1 MQLGTRW
8 NVGDNAPATLPEVV
22 LLAVKTV
29 EDDLVTL
36 GTDTAAWKWTL
47 TWLERKP
54 VVELDDGT
62 VLRYDDREDAATITL
77 PADAVE
83 DPFDDED

>member
-8 NVGDNAPATLPEVV
+8 GVGENAPATLPEVV

-29 EDDLVTL
+29 EDDLRKL

-54 VVELDDGT
+54 VVALDDGT
-62 VLRYDDREDAATITL
+62 VIRYDDRDDAATITL
-77 PADAVE
+77 PADVVD
-83 DPFDDED
+83 DPFDED

>member
-8 NVGDNAPATLPEVV
+8 GVGENAPATLPEVV

-29 EDDLVTL
+29 EDDLRKL
-36 GTDTAAWKWTL
+36 ATDTTAWKWTL

-62 VLRYDDREDAATITL
+62 VIRYDDRDDAATITL
-77 PADAVE
+77 PADVVD
-83 DPFDDED
+83 DPFDED

>member
-8 NVGDNAPATLPEVV
+8 NVGADAPATLPEVV

-29 EDDLVTL
+29 EDDLVKL
-36 GTDTAAWKWTL
+36 GTDTTAWKWTL

-62 VLRYDDREDAATITL
+62 VVRYDDRDDSATITL
-77 PADAVE
+77 PADEVD
-83 DPFDDED
+83 DPFDED

>member
-8 NVGDNAPATLPEVV
+8 NVGDDAPATLPEVV

-29 EDDLVTL
+29 EHDLADL
-36 GTDTAAWKWTL
+36 GTDTAGWRWTL
-47 TWLERKP
+47 TWLERRP
-54 VVELDDGT
+54 VLELDDGT
-62 VLRYDDREDAATITL
+62 TINYNATEDAATIVL
-77 PADAVE
+77 PGESVD

>member
-8 NVGDNAPATLPEVV
+8 NVGDDAPATLPEVV
-22 LLAVKTV
+22 ILAVKTV

-36 GTDTAAWKWTL
+36 GTDTTAWRWTL

-62 VLRYDDREDAATITL
+62 VIRYDARDDAATITL
-77 PADAVE
+77 PGEAVD
-83 DPFDDED
+83 DPFDED

>member
-8 NVGDNAPATLPEVV
+8 SVGENAPATLPEVV

-29 EDDLVTL
+29 EDDLLTL

-62 VLRYDDREDAATITL
+62 VIRYDDRDDAATITL

>member
-8 NVGDNAPATLPEVV
+8 GVGENAPATLPEVV

-29 EDDLVTL
+29 EDDLVKL
-36 GTDTAAWKWTL
+36 GTDTTAWKWTL

-62 VLRYDDREDAATITL
+62 VIRYDDREDAATITL

-83 DPFDDED
+83 DPYDEED